1 MQRLLRRTKRT
12 TNQVAADQNHK
23 QEQQEQQGRRHTR
36 THEPSQNHTTK
47 PAKRNYTTKGA
58 KVYNT
63 NKVAKH
69 PPDRPTVIAKHP
81 PEVNSNQR
89 RRRQSIRQSSTAAKY
104 LPTKRKAVKHPPT
117 DDQRNLGNVEET
129 KRRQAHKWIHAE
141 KSKRPPPA

>member
-1 MQRLLRRTKRT
+1 
-12 TNQVAADQNHK
+12 VADDHK
-23 QEQQEQQGRRHTR
+23 HNQEQQEQQSRIQTR
-36 THEPSQNHTTK
+36 TIKPSQNHTTK

-69 PPDRPTVIAKHP
+69 PPDRPTATTKHP
-81 PEVNSNQR
+81 PKVNSNQR
-89 RRRQSIRQSSTAAKY
+89 RRRQSIRQSSIAAKY
-104 LPTKRKAVKHPPT
+104 LPTKRKVVKQPPT